1 MFFALATDFFY
12 SIIGTVNMT
21 IQILKVWDALQLLS
35 GALFGAHAV
44 NSGGDKPG
52 CRANFSFSKIVVS
65 RSF

>member
-1 MFFALATDFFY
+1 
-12 SIIGTVNMT
+12 MT